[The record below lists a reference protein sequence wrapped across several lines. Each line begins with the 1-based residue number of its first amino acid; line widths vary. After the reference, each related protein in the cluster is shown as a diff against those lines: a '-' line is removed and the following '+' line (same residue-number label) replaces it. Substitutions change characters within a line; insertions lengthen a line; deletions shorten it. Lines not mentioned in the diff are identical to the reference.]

1 MQLVVAVIQDR
12 DTDNAL
18 EALTK
23 QGLRVTRIATSGG
36 FLEQGNTT
44 LLIGI
49 EESQLSLVTTAL
61 REACRRRTMY
71 VPMTA
76 GMTDLAYGL
85 NSQIEVEVGGATLF
99 AFNVEYF
106 EQI

>member
-23 QGLRVTRIATSGG
+23 QGLRVTRVATSGG

-44 LLIGI
+44 LLVGV
-49 EESQLSLVTTAL
+49 EEAQLPLVTSAL

-76 GMTDLAYGL
+76 GITDLAYGL

-99 AFNVEYF
+99 AFNVAYF